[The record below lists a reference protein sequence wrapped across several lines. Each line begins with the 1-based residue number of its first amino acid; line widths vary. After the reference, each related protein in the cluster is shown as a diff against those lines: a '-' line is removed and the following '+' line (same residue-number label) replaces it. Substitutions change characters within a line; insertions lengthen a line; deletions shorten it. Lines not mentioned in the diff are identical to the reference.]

1 MSDLKINAGPLY
13 VNRRHKDDH
22 IEITI
27 VDDDYTYA
35 ELYME
40 GEEGEQMANLFAA
53 SIELYA
59 VANASLPIFKKLM
72 ELFEVKKSVGMSI
85 NDVGIQQLDTL
96 INETEKALKKA
107 RGE

>member
-1 MSDLKINAGPLY
+1 MSDLKIDAGPLY
-13 VNRRHKDDH
+13 VSMRDRDDH
-22 IEITI
+22 SEITI
-27 VDDDYTYA
+27 RDDDYTYA
-35 ELYME
+35 ELHME
-40 GEEGEQMANLFAA
+40 SEEGEQMANLFAA